1 MNPRRTPQR
10 VGLRQSLNQPANL
23 ALDRRPPNS
32 SRFTG
37 QTSPVPAKTLPLP
50 AHHRVGMDDEQSLPP
65 VLPHHRDRHPEP
77 AVSPDQPWTLLLALV
92 DGELLT
98 QCKIFQDNVTM
109 TFSEQPNQAKQI
121 QKEGEHVARFFL
133 LAH

>member
-23 ALDRRPPNS
+23 ELDRRPPNS

-50 AHHRVGMDDEQSLPP
+50 AASLKIRQFVYPRSTKLGITKPP
-65 VLPHHRDRHPEP
+65 PSKPLTGSTTSGGAAHIREIDTQRG
-77 AVSPDQPWTLLLALV
+77 ALL
-92 DGELLT
+92 
-98 QCKIFQDNVTM
+98 
-109 TFSEQPNQAKQI
+109 
-121 QKEGEHVARFFL
+121 
-133 LAH
+133 